1 MYKWYAWKKRV
12 WMSNGRHQV
21 GTDIKLVQ
29 EVDPTLIG
37 GFKVEY
43 DYTDP
48 ANMFNPSK
56 AEDLTLK
63 TLLKKKALNKGVVIT
78 NELDGFWGSHFQG
91 RASSSSGSVCPLRT
105 ASGPVGHMFFLER
118 CVASMFL
125 EPRTVRL
132 NAMARPSAP
141 PGKKRAEL
149 MRLLWLLRLEAY
161 MQDKIR
167 ENSFFWNWHHST
179 NQHFNSGS
187 KGRPA
192 WPDRAN
198 SP

>member
-1 MYKWYAWKKRV
+1 MLDLGESLCVDISGPCQTLWLVGLGLGHHTSFISYFIIVQMICLKKRV

-141 PGKKRAEL
+141 PGKKRAEPMNL
-149 MRLLWLLRLEAY
+149 ELLRGTCY
-161 MQDKIR
+161 
-167 ENSFFWNWHHST
+167 
-179 NQHFNSGS
+179 
-187 KGRPA
+187 
-192 WPDRAN
+192 
-198 SP
+198 